1 VKLRSFR
8 LRIVL
13 LSAVLAGSAIAGFAF
28 ASWWLIYN
36 AKVGRLDAKL
46 ENQLMRT
53 MRYQEQWQAY
63 EAILA
68 RDLETGTD
76 TPVALWVVG
85 RDGNTLYRSPNWST
99 ELNASSVRNIM
110 SQPLP
115 LTWTPPL
122 QQPPPTGQDF
132 RPPLQLRQPPPP
144 TGQDFRPPPPNFPQP
159 KPRIITQRTKTD
171 VWRIGAIALPGQQVA
186 IALNLQAI
194 DREMALVAN
203 IFLVSIPGILL
214 LIAVGA
220 WWLSGRALT
229 PVHRMTTAIRQ
240 VTAEGLDRRIPTDA
254 TDVEFVKLVQVFN
267 QMLERLERSFKQAS
281 RFSGDAAHELKTPL
295 AILQGELEQMLQQ
308 AEPGS
313 AMQQSLGNLL
323 DEVSR
328 LSGITRKLLLLSLA
342 DAGKMS
348 LYHQEVNLSILL
360 QEIAEDI
367 ELIAPNLE
375 VKTSIADNIKVQGD
389 HDLLAQVLQNL
400 ISNAIKYNLP
410 NGWIKIQADQQQ
422 KTVFIR
428 ISNASKDIPDCDREH
443 LFDRFYRGDRARLR
457 QIEGVGLG
465 LSLAREITRAHNGKL
480 VLEPA
485 IGGLTTFL
493 LTLPTAS

>member
-63 EAILA
+63 EATLA
-68 RDLETGTD
+68 RDLEAGTD
-76 TPVALWVVG
+76 THVALWVVG
-85 RDGNTLYRSPNWST
+85 PDGNTLYRSPNWST

-115 LTWTPPL
+115 LSWTPPL
-122 QQPPPTGQDF
+122 QQPPPPNF
-132 RPPLQLRQPPPP
+132 PPPP
-144 TGQDFRPPPPNFPQP
+144 TDRDFRPPPPNFPQP

-194 DREMALVAN
+194 GQEMTLVAN

-220 WWLSGRALT
+220 WWLSGRALA
-229 PVHRMTTAIRQ
+229 PVHLMATAIRQ
-240 VTAEGLDRRIPTDA
+240 VTAEGLDRRIPKDA
-254 TDVEFVKLVQVFN
+254 TDVEFVELIQVFN

-313 AMQQSLGNLL
+313 TMQQSLGNLL
-323 DEVSR
+323 DEVSH
-328 LSGITRKLLLLSLA
+328 LSGTTRKLLLLSLA

-348 LYHQEVNLSILL
+348 IYHKEVNLSILL

-389 HDLLAQVLQNL
+389 RDLLAQVLQNL
-400 ISNAIKYNLP
+400 IDNAIKYNLP
-410 NGWIKIQADQQQ
+410 NGWIEIQADQQQ
-422 KTVFIR
+422 KTVAIR
-428 ISNASKDIPDCDREH
+428 ISNASKDIPECDREH
-443 LFDRFYRGDRARLR
+443 LFDRFYRGDKARSR

-480 VLEPA
+480 KLEPA
-485 IGGLTTFL
+485 IEGMTAFL
-493 LTLPTAS
+493 LTLPTA

>member
-13 LSAVLAGSAIAGFAF
+13 LSATLAGIALASFGFV
-28 ASWWLIYN
+28 SWWLIYN

-53 MRYQEQWQAY
+53 MRFQEQWQAY
-63 EAILA
+63 EAILP
-68 RDLETGTD
+68 RDLETGAN
-76 TPVALWVVG
+76 TPVVLWVVG

-99 ELNASSVRNIM
+99 ELNTSLLGKIM

-115 LTWTPPL
+115 FPPQL
-122 QQPPPTGQDF
+122 QPPPDERRF
-132 RPPLQLRQPPPP
+132 
-144 TGQDFRPPPPNFPQP
+144 FPPPPNIPPP
-159 KPRIITQRTKTD
+159 KPQIITQRTKTD

-186 IALNLQAI
+186 IAVNLQAI
-194 DREMALVAN
+194 GQEMTLVGN

-214 LIAVGA
+214 IIALGA
-220 WWLSGRALT
+220 WWLSGRALN
-229 PVHRMTTAIRQ
+229 PVNRMATAIRQ
-240 VTAEGLDRRIPTDA
+240 VTAQGLDRRIPTDA
-254 TDVEFVKLVQVFN
+254 TDVEFVELIQVFN

-313 AMQQSLGNLL
+313 TMQQSLGNLL

-342 DAGKMS
+342 DAGKMNV
-348 LYHQEVNLSILL
+348 YRQEVNLSILV

-367 ELIAPNLE
+367 ELIDPNLQVE
-375 VKTSIADNIKVQGD
+375 TSIASGLKVQGD
-389 HDLLAQVLQNL
+389 RDLLAQVLQNL
-400 ISNAIKYNLP
+400 IINAIKYNLP
-410 NGWIKIQADQQQ
+410 NGWIKIQAYQQR

-428 ISNASKDIPDCDREH
+428 ISNASQDISESDREH
-443 LFDRFYRGDRARLR
+443 LFDRFYRGDKARSRSVSGGELR

-465 LSLAREITRAHNGKL
+465 LSLAREIARSHNGDL
-480 VLEPA
+480 TLEHPMLGE
-485 IGGLTTFL
+485 ITLM
-493 LTLPTAS
+493 LTLPDEVNAK

>member
-76 TPVALWVVG
+76 TPIALWVVG
-85 RDGNTLYRSPNWST
+85 RDGNTLYRSPNWSI
-99 ELNASSVRNIM
+99 ELNASLVRNIM
-110 SQPLP
+110 SQPLS
-115 LTWTPPL
+115 WTPPQL
-122 QQPPPTGQDF
+122 RHPPPTDRDF
-132 RPPLQLRQPPPP
+132 P
-144 TGQDFRPPPPNFPQP
+144 PPPPNFPQP

-214 LIAVGA
+214 LIAAGA

-229 PVHRMTTAIRQ
+229 PVHRMATAIRQ
-240 VTAEGLDRRIPTDA
+240 VTAQGLDRRIPADA
-254 TDVEFVKLVQVFN
+254 TDVEFVKLIQVFN

-342 DAGKMS
+342 DAGKMN
-348 LYHQEVNLSILL
+348 LYHKEVNLSIIL

-389 HDLLAQVLQNL
+389 RDLLAQVLQNL
-400 ISNAIKYNLP
+400 IDNAIKYNLP
-410 NGWIKIQADQQQ
+410 NGWIEIQADQQQ

-480 VLEPA
+480 ELEPA
-485 IGGLTTFL
+485 IEGMTTFL
-493 LTLPTAS
+493 LTLPTA